1 MNIEKIQPKQDNVL
15 VRLRI
20 HAMATEDEKT
30 EGGIFLPKARNEPG
44 MTEAVEATVI
54 AVGPGH
60 YADKWL
66 GHEEGTA
73 PDGSKKFIP
82 VDSAICK
89 GARVL
94 IRGSKLGDRVYS
106 DERAEYR
113 MILAHAVEAVLE

>member
-1 MNIEKIQPKQDNVL
+1 MNIEKIRPAADNVL
-15 VRLRI
+15 IRLRI
-20 HAMATEDEKT
+20 HEMATEEERT
-30 EGGIFLPKARNEPG
+30 EGGIIMPKARNEPSA
-44 MTEAVEATVI
+44 TEAVEATVV
-54 AVGPGH
+54 AAGPGH

-82 VDSAICK
+82 MDPAIRK

-94 IRGSKLGDRVYS
+94 IRGSKPGDRVYS

-113 MILAHAVEAVLE
+113 MILAHNVEAVLE